1 VVSASEIDSFA
12 TGPCEGS
19 ELSSQRGQTPLFVQ
33 FVRTN
38 LGILVAIA
46 SAWLQSSTKFP
57 RNKLSG
63 LALVRS
69 LKPMQRPYLLTF
81 SHSRNFEKM
90 ALDDPVS
97 RRIGVLFAR
106 LLQSADFQP

>member
-1 VVSASEIDSFA
+1 VVSASEIESFA
-12 TGPCEGS
+12 TDPCEGS
-19 ELSSQRGQTPLFVQ
+19 QLSSQRSQSPFFVQ

-46 SAWLQSSTKFP
+46 SAWLQSSTKFL
-57 RNKLSG
+57 RNNLSD
-63 LALVRS
+63 LALARS
-69 LKPMQRPYLLTF
+69 LKPMQRLYLLTF

-97 RRIGVLFAR
+97 RRIDVLFAR
-106 LLQSADFQP
+106 LL